1 MCTNQPGFVG
11 ISIRGHKMEG
21 KVGTLGLRKD
31 PSVRVGCSGEQCVWG
46 GFWAHIQGNGLHRT
60 SLR

>member
-31 PSVRVGCSGEQCVWG
+31 PSVRVGCSGEQCVG
-46 GFWAHIQGNGLHRT
+46 GVSGLIYRAMVST
-60 SLR
+60 EPA